1 MTDGIGVGEVRR
13 CAWGRMSSA
22 ALRPR
27 YKLVGALA
35 MSVLFAGMVVPAVAQ
50 TPSAKSTQSALPQ
63 TETRK
68 PTRQQVAAIA
78 GLPLIFE
85 KNMGQVDKRAGYLS
99 RMSSY
104 TLFLTGSDSIL
115 THSGKANNTAS
126 ALRLRWLGA
135 SSAVTPQ
142 GDTLLRG
149 KSNYLIGNDRSQWH
163 SNVPNYQRVKKTPST
178 PASIWSTT
186 ATTSNW
192 STT

>member
-1 MTDGIGVGEVRR
+1 MTDGIGVGVVRR
-13 CAWGRMSSA
+13 CAWGRLSGA
-22 ALRPR
+22 ALHGACMVALGLL
-27 YKLVGALA
+27 LVSMAVLALA
-35 MSVLFAGMVVPAVAQ
+35 EAR
-50 TPSAKSTQSALPQ
+50 PSEPSR

-68 PTRQQVAAIA
+68 PSKQQIEAIA
-78 GLPLIFE
+78 DLPLTFE

-115 THSGKANNTAS
+115 SHSGKANSTAS

-135 SSAVTPQ
+135 SGAVTPQ